1 MDDGEMG
8 MANFVGPGLASAAIG
23 AVLGAVAVF
32 GVTAAVQENTRPQV
46 DRSGNADSSL
56 LNQVE
61 YGSR

>member
-1 MDDGEMG
+1 MKFL
-8 MANFVGPGLASAAIG
+8 APGAVSAVIG
-23 AVLGAVAVF
+23 AVLGLGVVF
-32 GVTAAVQENTRPQV
+32 GITAAVQDNQRPDI

>member
-1 MDDGEMG
+1 
-8 MANFVGPGLASAAIG
+8 MAKFLGPGLVSAAIG
-23 AVLGAVAVF
+23 AALGAVAVF
-32 GVTAAVQENTRPQV
+32 GVTAAVQENTRPEV

>member
-1 MDDGEMG
+1 
-8 MANFVGPGLASAAIG
+8 MAKFLGPGLGSAVIG
-23 AVLGAVAVF
+23 VVLGAAAVF
-32 GVTAAVQENTRPQV
+32 GVTAAVQDNSRPDI

>member
-1 MDDGEMG
+1 MG
-8 MANFVGPGLASAAIG
+8 KFLGPGLISAAAG

-32 GVTAAVQENTRPQV
+32 GVTAAVNETERPIV
-46 DRSGNADSSL
+46 DRSANADSSL

>member
-1 MDDGEMG
+1 MK
-8 MANFVGPGLASAAIG
+8 SAAISAVVG
-23 AVLGAVAVF
+23 VVLGAAVVF
-32 GVTAAVQENTRPQV
+32 GATAAAASNSRPEV

>member
-1 MDDGEMG
+1 MKFL
-8 MANFVGPGLASAAIG
+8 APGAASAVIG
-23 AVLGAVAVF
+23 AILGVGVVL
-32 GVTAAVQENTRPQV
+32 GVTAAVQDNSRPNI

>member
-1 MDDGEMG
+1 MSFAVPGVV
-8 MANFVGPGLASAAIG
+8 AAVVGV
-23 AVLGAVAVF
+23 VLGAGVVL
-32 GVTAAVQENTRPQV
+32 GVTAAASENSRPDI

>member
-1 MDDGEMG
+1 
-8 MANFVGPGLASAAIG
+8 MAKFLGPALGSAAAG
-23 AVLGAVAVF
+23 VVLGIIAVF
-32 GVTAAVQENTRPQV
+32 GVTAAVQENTRPEI